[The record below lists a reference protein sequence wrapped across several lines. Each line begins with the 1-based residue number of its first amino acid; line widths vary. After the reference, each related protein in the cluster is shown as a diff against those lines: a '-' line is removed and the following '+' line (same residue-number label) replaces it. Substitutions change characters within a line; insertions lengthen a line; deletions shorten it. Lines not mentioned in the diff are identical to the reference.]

1 MCGVRPQTG
10 HYPHRDDVTRAVD
23 DWEASVHQHLPHQLD
38 IALVLAAEGAPL
50 GTLQDPHRLQGSSQ
64 QHGRQGGGENKASSV
79 GPYGV
84 DQQTCAGDVPSDTA
98 ERLTWE
104 EEELLGWQQQ
114 HGRQEAPQTLWP
126 SPG

>member
-1 MCGVRPQTG
+1 M
-10 HYPHRDDVTRAVD
+10 TRAVD

-38 IALVLAAEGAPL
+38 IALVLAAEGTPL

-79 GPYGV
+79 GSYGV
-84 DQQTCAGDVPSDTA
+84 DQQTCAGNVPSDTA